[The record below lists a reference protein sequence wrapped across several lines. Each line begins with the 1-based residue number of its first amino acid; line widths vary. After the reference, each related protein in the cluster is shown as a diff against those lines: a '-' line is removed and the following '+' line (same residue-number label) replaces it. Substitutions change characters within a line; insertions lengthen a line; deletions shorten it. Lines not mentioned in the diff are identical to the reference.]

1 MYEKYGYLIDTHTA
15 VAYKVYEDYR
25 NATGDETPTVI
36 ASTASAYKF
45 AVSVAEALNI
55 PKEPDGFA
63 YVRAPLREDKSQ
75 NSFRP
80 EGPRQK
86 TNPSRFCDRP
96 HRTGKGRERFFRT
109 LNGNKTAGKK
119 PKDLS
124 AILCGQVLFLSQF
137 FCICLVRRRK
147 RAPRLDFFLCQK
159 YGPLRQK
166 NPPCAKIRKFPQNCP
181 ISRHMPFDMRKDMF

>member
-1 MYEKYGYLIDTHTA
+1 MKL
-15 VAYKVYEDYR
+15 R
-25 NATGDETPTVI
+25 RSS

-45 AVSVAEALNI
+45 AVSVAEALNM

-63 YVRAPLREDKSQ
+63 YVRALCEKTKVKIPS
-75 NSFRP
+75 RP